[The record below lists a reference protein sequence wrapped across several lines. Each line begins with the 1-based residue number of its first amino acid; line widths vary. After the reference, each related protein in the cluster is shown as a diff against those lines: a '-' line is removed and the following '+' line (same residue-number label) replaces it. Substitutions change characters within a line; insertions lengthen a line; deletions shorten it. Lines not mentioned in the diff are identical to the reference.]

1 MLRKVQFY
9 SNLACGN
16 QEQQDKNDLGFIA
29 KPINDMEIY
38 SGIASILALIGY
50 HLIIQTDKKQR
61 LIGVS
66 IKLIV
71 AIMMHIYFVKL
82 ENWSFVLLNIFYLG
96 LDLRLLKQL
105 FNERMK

>member
-1 MLRKVQFY
+1 
-9 SNLACGN
+9 
-16 QEQQDKNDLGFIA
+16 
-29 KPINDMEIY
+29 MEIY

-50 HLIIQTDKKQR
+50 HLIIKTDKKQR

-96 LDLRLLKQL
+96 LDLKLLQQLLK
-105 FNERMK
+105 

>member
-1 MLRKVQFY
+1 L
-9 SNLACGN
+9 
-16 QEQQDKNDLGFIA
+16 EQQDKNDLGSTV
-29 KPINDMEIY
+29 KPIKLANEMEIF

-50 HLIIQTDKKQR
+50 YLIIQTNRKQR

-71 AIMMHIYFVKL
+71 AIMMHVYFVKL

>member
-1 MLRKVQFY
+1 
-9 SNLACGN
+9 
-16 QEQQDKNDLGFIA
+16 
-29 KPINDMEIY
+29 MEIF
-38 SGIASILALIGY
+38 SAIASILALIGY
-50 HLIIQTDKKQR
+50 YLIIKTNRRQR

-105 FNERMK
+105 FNEQMK